1 MRLVKLT
8 VSGFKSFADRTEFTF
23 DQSITGIVGPNGCG
37 KSNVVDAVKWVLG
50 ERSSKSLR
58 GKEMLDVIFA
68 GSVGRK
74 PSGLA
79 SVSLTFENPVVN
91 PDAELVELNLGAA
104 SDEEEDA
111 EHVQTTPVT
120 NRRRIL
126 PIDADV
132 VEVERRLYRDGG
144 SEYVINGK
152 RARLRDIRDLFLDT
166 GVGAD
171 AYSII
176 EQGKVD
182 AMLLASPQERRNI
195 FEEAAGIAKY
205 KQRRIEAQRKLDR
218 AQANLALTR
227 EQLDSTERRLRLV
240 RGQATKARRF
250 KALDAE
256 FNALR
261 LAVAF
266 DVYDDLRQRLDGLT
280 SRLADL
286 DGQRQEAMESVHSA
300 ESAKQEAEIARHE
313 AMNSHKRL
321 QEQLLATEHAHNSAL
336 QRRQMTARALDDARR
351 QAETDAQRIVE
362 VDQGLE
368 SLARSLGEQ
377 SDAVAALAERLAEA
391 ERMLS
396 RAAESR
402 ASILE
407 ELGDFQRAAAQ
418 KRASAAN
425 IDRERTTLLAH
436 AQAEAKR
443 LDAIAEQLQRIG
455 TKAAA
460 IDAER
465 ASVAA
470 AAQDLNRAADARAA
484 RVHTIETDLRQ
495 HDAQAQALSSDRRDL
510 ASRVS
515 DLEQRFLRLDG
526 RRVTLREM
534 VDSREGFADAVKDV
548 LDRRDAGE
556 GFASVLAPLAELIST
571 DAEHAAAVEASLGSL
586 LQGLAIPSIDDA
598 PTAAEVASLRGRV
611 TFVPISSLPVD
622 AGTPLPEITSLE
634 PRVTRLRD
642 AVRPSREVPE
652 LDGLLE
658 RLLASTYLV
667 ASVDAAMLLSAGP
680 LASVPGLRFVTP
692 DGTLIEQ
699 DGRLTAGPVAA
710 VAGGLI
716 QRQTELA
723 ALEIQVAEVASE
735 LDRERSLLRTLDGE
749 VAANADRRNELAASH
764 ASESR
769 LLVGDRARLE
779 RLNSDSDRLARERR
793 SLEEEIQQARSRE
806 ERSRKEADDLNGR
819 AEGLTRLHAEESA
832 AADQAER
839 EAARVRL
846 AADAAAEQVTMAKVD
861 AGRLGEQL
869 GSGRREVS
877 RLSLAKDEAER
888 QHRNLRQHLEQAR
901 ARITDHERAIG
912 EADAQIQ
919 EAASNAIELRK
930 ETDAANDAIAASE
943 RIVQEHAGNLAVARQ
958 QLSLFERDWNS
969 LEISRRELEV
979 KRETLEERT
988 QEDLSI
994 DLGREYP
1001 EYREMMSGGDV
1012 HRIDQADAI
1021 SQIEVLRGEIRQ
1033 LGNVNLDS
1041 IEEES
1046 LLEGQ
1051 NENLVKQVADLDVA
1065 SRRLG
1070 ELIERLNQVSKD
1082 QFGAAF
1088 AAIQENFSSPDGM
1101 FRRLFG
1107 GGRAEV
1113 RLMPLVKEING
1124 EKVATDE
1131 LDLLESGV
1139 EIVAKPPGKEPRTID
1154 QLSGGEKTLTAV
1166 ALLMSIFRSKPS
1178 CFCVLDEVDAALD
1191 EGNVARYCA
1200 MIRQFTDRSR
1210 FIVITHNKKTM
1221 QAADQLYGVTM
1232 QERGVSTRVKVRFD
1246 QVGAHGELPSPSSVD
1261 AVDVEAKPAR
1271 RAGRAARGEEAK
1283 RGSLKAA
1290 LASMRDHAN
1299 GKEEAGVADGQS
1311 ADTASHSPDERENGS
1326 NDPAGT
1332 TASTGA
1338 A

>member
-8 VSGFKSFADRTEFTF
+8 VSGFKSFADKTEFTF
-23 DQSITGIVGPNGCG
+23 DQPITGIVGPNGCG

-91 PDAELVELNLGAA
+91 PDAALVELDLGVA
-104 SDEEEDA
+104 SDEDDDA
-111 EHVQTTPVT
+111 DHLQTTPVSQ
-120 NRRRIL
+120 RRRIL
-126 PIDADV
+126 PIDADT
-132 VEVERRLYRDGG
+132 VEVERRLYRDGC
-144 SEYVINGK
+144 SEYVINGR

-182 AMLLASPQERRNI
+182 AMLLASPQERRTI

-250 KALDAE
+250 KSLDAE

-280 SRLADL
+280 SRLNDL
-286 DGQRQEAMESVHSA
+286 DVQRQAAMEAVHNA
-300 ESAKQEAEIARHE
+300 EAAKQEAEIARHE
-313 AMNSHKRL
+313 AMNAHKQL
-321 QEQLLATEHAHNSAL
+321 QEQLLATEHAHNSAI

-351 QAETDAQRIVE
+351 QADTDAQRIVE

-368 SLARSLGEQ
+368 TLARAVAEQ
-377 SDAVAALAERLAEA
+377 SESVAALAERLAEA
-391 ERMLS
+391 ERTLS

-407 ELGDFQRAAAQ
+407 ELGDLQRGAAQ

-425 IDRERTTLLAH
+425 IDRERSTLLAH

-443 LDAIAEQLQRIG
+443 LDGLAEQLQRTR

-470 AAQDLNRAADARAA
+470 AAQDLTRAADSRAA
-484 RVHTIETDLRQ
+484 RVDTIEKDLAH
-495 HDAQAQALSSDRRDL
+495 HDAQAQALSADRRNL
-510 ASRVS
+510 SSRVS

-526 RRVTLREM
+526 RRATLREM

-548 LDRRDAGE
+548 LDRRDSGL
-556 GFASVLAPLAELIST
+556 GFASVIAPLAELLST
-571 DAEHAAAVEASLGSL
+571 DAAHAAAVEAALGSL
-586 LQGLAIPSIDDA
+586 LQCLAIPSIDAA
-598 PTAAEVASLRGRV
+598 PNTDETASLRGRV
-611 TFVPISSLPVD
+611 TFIPIAPLNHGEIALSDPPDIASLQ
-622 AGTPLPEITSLE
+622 
-634 PRVTRLRD
+634 PRVSRLRD
-642 AVRPSREVPE
+642 AVRPSHDVSGLEAL
-652 LDGLLE
+652 LD

-667 ASVDAAMLLSAGP
+667 SSIDAAMLLGSGP
-680 LASVPGLRFVTP
+680 LASVRNLRFVTP
-692 DGTLIEQ
+692 DGTLIEH

-723 ALEIQVAEVASE
+723 ALEIQVADVATE
-735 LDRERSLLRTLDGE
+735 LEHERSLLRTLDGE
-749 VAANADRRNELAASH
+749 VAANADCRNDLAAAH

-769 LLVGDRARLE
+769 LLVGDRAKLE
-779 RLNSDSDRLARERR
+779 RLASDTDRLTRERR
-793 SLEEEIQQARSRE
+793 VLEDEINQARARE
-806 ERSRKEADDLNGR
+806 ERSRNEMEELTSR
-819 AEGLTRLHAEESA
+819 AEGLTRLHTEESA

-839 EAARVRL
+839 DAARVRL
-846 AADAAAEQVTMAKVD
+846 AADAAAEQVTAAKVD

-869 GSGRREVS
+869 GSGRREIS
-877 RLSLAKDEAER
+877 RLSLAKDDADR
-888 QHRNLRQHLEQAR
+888 QHRNLLQHLEQTR

-919 EAASNAIELRK
+919 EAASAAIALRTQ
-930 ETDAANDAIAASE
+930 TDAANDAISRADQ
-943 RIVQEHAGNLAVARQ
+943 IVQEHAGNLGVARQ
-958 QLSLFERDWNS
+958 QLSLYERDWNS

-1001 EYREMMSGGDV
+1001 EYRELMSAGDV
-1012 HRIDQADAI
+1012 IRIDQADAVA
-1021 SQIEVLRGEIRQ
+1021 QIEMLRQEIKK

-1041 IEEES
+1041 IEEET

-1051 NENLVKQVADLDVA
+1051 NENLVKQVADLDNA

-1070 ELIERLNQVSKD
+1070 ELIDRLNQVSKD
-1082 QFGAAF
+1082 QFGDAF
-1088 AAIQENFSSPDGM
+1088 KAIQENFASQDGM

-1113 RLMPLVKEING
+1113 RLMPLIKEVNG
-1124 EKVATDE
+1124 EKVVTDE
-1131 LDLLESGV
+1131 YDLLESGI
-1139 EIVAKPPGKEPRTID
+1139 EIVAKPPGKEPRSID

-1221 QAADQLYGVTM
+1221 QSADQLYGVTM

-1246 QVGAHGELPSPSSVD
+1246 QVGAHGELPAPALSEDLASE
-1261 AVDVEAKPAR
+1261 VEPKSQAR
-1271 RAGRAARGEEAK
+1271 SESKSRPDRKK
-1283 RGSLKAA
+1283 RNTLKAA
-1290 LASMRDHAN
+1290 LASMRENAEQAETPSATSTPEHSES
-1299 GKEEAGVADGQS
+1299 GTPHEAA
-1311 ADTASHSPDERENGS
+1311 
-1326 NDPAGT
+1326 
-1332 TASTGA
+1332 
-1338 A
+1338 

>member
-8 VSGFKSFADRTEFTF
+8 VSGFKSFADKTEFTF
-23 DQSITGIVGPNGCG
+23 EQPITGIVGPNGCG

-91 PDAELVELNLGAA
+91 PDAALVELEIGHA
-104 SDEEEDA
+104 SDEDDDA

-120 NRRRIL
+120 QRRRIL
-126 PIDADV
+126 PIDADT

-144 SEYVINGK
+144 SEYVINGR

-182 AMLLASPQERRNI
+182 AMLLASPQERRTI

-205 KQRRIEAQRKLDR
+205 KQRRVEAQRKLDR

-250 KALDAE
+250 KSLDAE

-280 SRLADL
+280 SRLTDL
-286 DGQRQEAMESVHSA
+286 DVQRQAAMESVHQA
-300 ESAKQEAEIARHE
+300 EVAKQEAEIARHE
-313 AMNSHKRL
+313 AMNAHKQL

-351 QAETDAQRIVE
+351 QADTDAQRIVE

-368 SLARSLGEQ
+368 TLARSLAEQ
-377 SDAVAALAERLAEA
+377 SEAVAALAERLAEA
-391 ERMLS
+391 ERTLS

-407 ELGDFQRAAAQ
+407 ELGDLQRSAAQ

-425 IDRERTTLLAH
+425 IDRERSTLLAH

-443 LDAIAEQLQRIG
+443 LDGLAEQLQRAS

-470 AAQDLNRAADARAA
+470 AAQDLSRAADSRAA
-484 RVHTIETDLRQ
+484 RVGAIEADLKH
-495 HDAQAQALSSDRRDL
+495 HDAQAQALSADRRNL

-515 DLEQRFLRLDG
+515 ELEQRFLRLDG
-526 RRVTLREM
+526 RRATLQEM

-548 LDRRDAGE
+548 LDRRDA
-556 GFASVLAPLAELIST
+556 ASAFTSVIAPLADLLST
-571 DAEHAAAVEASLGSL
+571 DAAHAAAVEASLGSL
-586 LQGLAIPSIDDA
+586 LQGLVIPSIDA
-598 PTAAEVASLRGRV
+598 SPSAEEVASLRGRV
-611 TFVPISSLPVD
+611 TFVPLTSLPVSHEAPSPD
-622 AGTPLPEITSLE
+622 IATLE
-634 PRVTRLRD
+634 PRVSRLRD
-642 AVRPSREVPE
+642 AVRPSREVPG
-652 LDGLLE
+652 LDALLD

-667 ASVDAAMLLSAGP
+667 SSIDAAMLLGSGP
-680 LASVPGLRFVTP
+680 LAGVRNLRFVTP

-723 ALEIQVAEVASE
+723 SLEVQVADVASE
-735 LDRERSLLRTLDGE
+735 LDCERSLLRDLDGE
-749 VAANADRRNELAASH
+749 VAANADRRNELAAAH

-769 LLVGDRARLE
+769 LLVGDRAKLE
-779 RLNSDSDRLARERR
+779 RMASDADRLARERR
-793 SLEEEIQQARSRE
+793 VLDDEISQARSRE
-806 ERSRKEADDLNGR
+806 DRSRKEMDDLTSR
-819 AEGLTRLHAEESA
+819 AEGLTRLHTEESA

-839 EAARVRL
+839 EAARIRL
-846 AADAAAEQVTMAKVD
+846 AADAAAEQVTSAKVD

-888 QHRNLRQHLEQAR
+888 QHRNLLQHLEQTR
-901 ARITDHERAIG
+901 ARIADHERAIG

-919 EAASNAIELRK
+919 DAAAAAVALRNQ
-930 ETDAANDAIAASE
+930 TDAANDAIAASD
-943 RIVQEHAGNLAVARQ
+943 RVVQEHAGNLGVARQ

-1001 EYREMMSGGDV
+1001 EYRELMSGGDV
-1012 HRIDQADAI
+1012 QRIDQADAI
-1021 SQIEVLRGEIRQ
+1021 SQIEVLRGEIRK

-1041 IEEES
+1041 IEEET

-1051 NENLVKQVADLDVA
+1051 NENLVRQVADLDNA

-1088 AAIQENFSSPDGM
+1088 TAIQENFSSQEGM

-1113 RLMPLVKEING
+1113 RLMPLIKEING
-1124 EKVATDE
+1124 EKVVTDE
-1131 LDLLESGV
+1131 YDLLESGI

-1246 QVGAHGELPSPSSVD
+1246 QVGAHGELPATQAD
-1261 AVDVEAKPAR
+1261 DTAVEARPDR
-1271 RAGRAARGEEAK
+1271 RKRTHAPRQRAISAEITPGKDTPESEE
-1283 RGSLKAA
+1283 RVSLKAA
-1290 LASMRDHAN
+1290 LASMREQADAPAPDPTQATQPT
-1299 GKEEAGVADGQS
+1299 EAAASPNDAD
-1311 ADTASHSPDERENGS
+1311 
-1326 NDPAGT
+1326 
-1332 TASTGA
+1332 
-1338 A
+1338 